1 MSRPPPHS
9 IAFPAHMGSS
19 GNHFPA
25 FSELI
30 QQVSMTSNPDSTSS
44 TNPAPQKGRRPS
56 QANAAG
62 ALALPPPP
70 SSTAQDA
77 GNRSQGEV
85 NNASAHRTHS
95 PRRQSKSNQPTQSGG
110 PESAS
115 LLSSV
120 HMMLPPTF
128 GTPAHLLGTMGAGS
142 SSGEV
147 DQGTVN
153 PNAKSADPKVPN
165 NGKSPVL
172 GEVLEED
179 DGQSVVSDDFE
190 ETPMLAA
197 KRSLKSVRTMSQSK
211 GIATHSAKEKEK
223 RKRQV
228 QSCSECRRR
237 KIKCDKKFPC
247 GPCVLRNDQS
257 ICREVEK
264 HNTSSTGCASAQEV
278 MHLQQRLAALET
290 ILSEAGL
297 MSHGDVENLMGTRG
311 KLPLGPSG
319 LAGST
324 LAATLAAGPELD
336 LESDTEGAA
345 LTLEH
350 LAFGQR
356 KVEQTGPG
364 PNAYGP
370 TYPRPLSES
379 SKTTLRARSN
389 SNMGMG
395 SNADNRLERGS
406 STDNTRALETRP
418 VDFLAF
424 GAGNALGIGMHR
436 DSGVGHSAMADAIP
450 QSMISS
456 TTGGISANLLPS
468 KPLNLKQ
475 HLYKPINSAVL
486 NALEPTEVFSLFYQR
501 SDIFV
506 KALLA
511 VLPDRRRGEILVRNY
526 LERVEWQHRCL
537 HVPTFLRQCNEL
549 WNTPLAHVVHEV
561 YTPFLSLY
569 IIICCLGLYFMDP
582 AEAQKYFT
590 PDECE
595 SLPEIWLTAARGSLW
610 MSDFMAVHTLE
621 HLQCIVVMGVFLNNR
636 DRADAAW
643 SLLGAAIKMAQGM
656 GLSRL
661 GAEADPSSRDPPK
674 WRTPWES
681 VVKREVG
688 RRLWWNLVFLDWSLA
703 PSYNFSS
710 SIQPDQI
717 KTALPANVNDEDI
730 SDLHPLE
737 PKPLS
742 VRTDMSYH
750 LARLRFAEISQRQ
763 IWQANASPHPPY
775 SFILSVDTELRKAIS
790 NLPSYFSFD
799 LDNIEPP
806 PSDPRERIFYW
817 EKITINLSAQSRLMR
832 LHRPWLSRGYKDRND
847 DCKAKHSEVLAAL
860 ARMEQITTMSHPARG
875 SVKVIRQLLHELE
888 EKQQGKAIL
897 GKRKA
902 EDDGWPASAGG
913 LQRAVKKLITD
924 NGDSPTSSVNLVC
937 QNTATSTSGS
947 PKVSTTGQSKDQS
960 GLSSGSRDKDAN
972 YGTSYE
978 AQLHNILPPDLSTNA
993 FQQYFP
999 MEISYGANA
1008 GVASSGQFP
1017 NYENAELESMLAS
1030 YLPSRPHSPDDLLA
1044 RLNNQSGV
1052 GDHQQNMWQGNPSS
1066 SGAPDLNFDL
1076 NALANPYRGWM
1087 N

>member
-1 MSRPPPHS
+1 
-9 IAFPAHMGSS
+9 MG
-19 GNHFPA
+19 A
-25 FSELI
+25 
-30 QQVSMTSNPDSTSS
+30 DS
-44 TNPAPQKGRRPS
+44 
-56 QANAAG
+56 AG
-62 ALALPPPP
+62 KDGLEVEQGTADASLP
-70 SSTAQDA
+70 TD
-77 GNRSQGEV
+77 
-85 NNASAHRTHS
+85 
-95 PRRQSKSNQPTQSGG
+95 SKSYT
-110 PESAS
+110 
-115 LLSSV
+115 
-120 HMMLPPTF
+120 
-128 GTPAHLLGTMGAGS
+128 
-142 SSGEV
+142 
-147 DQGTVN
+147 
-153 PNAKSADPKVPN
+153 

-172 GEVLEED
+172 AEVLEEE

-190 ETPMLAA
+190 ETPVAA
-197 KRSLKSVRTMSQSK
+197 SKRNVKSARTNSQSQSK
-211 GIATHSAKEKEK
+211 GPVSNSAKEKEK
-223 RKRQV
+223 RKR
-228 QSCSECRRR
+228 
-237 KIKCDKKFPC
+237 
-247 GPCVLRNDQS
+247 
-257 ICREVEK
+257 
-264 HNTSSTGCASAQEV
+264 QEV

-311 KLPLGPSG
+311 KLPLGPTGIVAGG
-319 LAGST
+319 LA
-324 LAATLAAGPELD
+324 AALGAGPELD

-370 TYPRPLSES
+370 TYPRSLSEANKS
-379 SKTTLRARSN
+379 NFRARSN
-389 SNMGMG
+389 SNMGNN
-395 SNADNRLERGS
+395 SDNRVERGA
-406 STDNTRALETRP
+406 STDHTRPLETRP
-418 VDFLAF
+418 ADFLAF
-424 GAGNALGIGMHR
+424 GAGNALGIGIHKDGPVSR
-436 DSGVGHSAMADAIP
+436 SAMADAIP

-456 TTGGISANLLPS
+456 TTGGISADLLPS

-511 VLPDRRRGEILVRNY
+511 VLPDRKRGELLVKN
-526 LERVEWQHRCL
+526 
-537 HVPTFLRQCNEL
+537 
-549 WNTPLAHVVHEV
+549 
-561 YTPFLSLY
+561 
-569 IIICCLGLYFMDP
+569 LGLYFMDP
-582 AEAQKYFT
+582 TEAQRYFT

-621 HLQCIVVMGVFLNNR
+621 HLQCIVVMGVFL
-636 DRADAAW
+636 
-643 SLLGAAIKMAQGM
+643 MAQGM

-661 GAEADPSSRDPPK
+661 GAEADPSTRDPPK
-674 WRTPWES
+674 WRAPWES
-681 VVKREVG
+681 VIKREVG
-688 RRLWWNLVFLDWSLA
+688 RRLWWN
-703 PSYNFSS
+703 
-710 SIQPDQI
+710 
-717 KTALPANVNDEDI
+717 VNDEDI
-730 SDLHPLE
+730 SDSYPLE

-775 SFILSVDTELRKAIS
+775 SFILSVDTELRKAIA

-799 LDNIEPP
+799 VDTIEPP
-806 PSDPRERIFYW
+806 PSDARERIFYW

-832 LHRPWLSRGYKDRND
+832 LHRPWLSRGYKDRKYDYSRTQCIRAARNCLKLMTD
-847 DCKAKHSEVLAAL
+847 DHGTAVFLERWWILLFYVTIAAVVILIDLLRASPEEMASEDCKAEHSEVLAAL

-875 SVKVIRQLLHELE
+875 SVKVIKQLLHELE
-888 EKQQGKAIL
+888 EKQQGKTIL

-924 NGDSPTSSVNLVC
+924 NSDSPPSSANLATQTLPASLTSESP
-937 QNTATSTSGS
+937 TIGTSGRNR
-947 PKVSTTGQSKDQS
+947 DQS
-960 GLSSGSRDKDAN
+960 SLFPGARDKDGN
-972 YGTSYE
+972 YE
-978 AQLHNILPPDLSTNA
+978 ASYADQLHNILPPDLSANS

-999 MEISYGANA
+999 MEISYGANV
-1008 GVASSGQFP
+1008 GVASTGQFP

-1044 RLNNQSGV
+1044 RLNHQTGL
-1052 GDHQQNMWQGNPSS
+1052 GDQQQQNNMWQGNPSS

-1076 NALANPYRGWM
+1076 NALSNPYRGWM